1 MIKITK
7 EQIKLN
13 EERNFTHQNNI
24 KKYRYL
30 QSLIVYLN
38 CK

>member
-24 KKYRYL
+24 KSTDIYK
-30 QSLIVYLN
+30 V
-38 CK
+38 